1 MHAACECVCVCIWYM
16 CVFLHVLMCVF
27 GCVCVCTCV
36 CVLICKYNIKTPNQN
51 YIPAIVDISTTSL
64 DNLFRLNSWRNK
76 MYLAEYCVIICVCQA
91 NSYSH
96 SELCLFRYALKLFP
110 DITIL
115 LYKDNLVV
123 GGSFGNSTQIYIAL

>member
-64 DNLFRLNSWRNK
+64 VNLDLQTEFLEEQNIFGR
-76 MYLAEYCVIICVCQA
+76 V
-91 NSYSH
+91 
-96 SELCLFRYALKLFP
+96 LCNYPVYKLLKSP
-110 DITIL
+110 
-115 LYKDNLVV
+115 
-123 GGSFGNSTQIYIAL
+123 S